1 LAGTS
6 ASGSTGVS
14 IATGTPGIGGI
25 GIIPVVSIAVITS
38 VSVSGSIEGV
48 SKSVSKP
55 KKGIVKTQSP
65 IGSIK
70 TAVEERAVPP
80 KGVVKGII
88 EAPIE
93 IKISPRVVVD
103 VINLCFTG
111 AISPW
116 GLGIDL
122 NIAITIITAV
132 VVSMSEGVV
141 LGIVQGGVIIG
152 DVGEIIFVVDP
163 VVIGFGLYG
172 FSDSHFASI
181 NTI

>member
-1 LAGTS
+1 MT
-6 ASGSTGVS
+6 
-14 IATGTPGIGGI
+14 
-25 GIIPVVSIAVITS
+25 
-38 VSVSGSIEGV
+38 
-48 SKSVSKP
+48 KSVSKP

-116 GLGIDL
+116 GLVIDL
-122 NIAITIITAV
+122 NITIITAV
-132 VVSMSEGVV
+132 VVSISEGVV

>member
-1 LAGTS
+1 VT
-6 ASGSTGVS
+6 
-14 IATGTPGIGGI
+14 
-25 GIIPVVSIAVITS
+25 
-38 VSVSGSIEGV
+38 
-48 SKSVSKP
+48 KSVSKP

-116 GLGIDL
+116 GLVIDL
-122 NIAITIITAV
+122 NITIITAV
-132 VVSMSEGVV
+132 VVSISEGVV